1 MQDKR
6 WIWIVVAVV
15 VIAAIVA
22 VVLLTRPGDEPAPAE
37 TPAAQATDTVVVE
50 EGLTLGLSLST
61 LNNPFFVTLK
71 EGAEAAAKAAGIEL
85 IIVDAQDDSAKE
97 ATNIED
103 LIQKEVDLLLVNPT
117 DADAIVPSIEKA
129 NAAGIPVFTIDRGAA
144 GGNIAS
150 HIASDNVAGGS
161 MAAKFLCEAIGGKG
175 KVRVA
180 RSNG

>member
-6 WIWIVVAVV
+6 WIWIIIAVV

-22 VVLLTRPGDEPAPAE
+22 VVLLTRPGEEPALEE
-37 TPAAQATDTVVVE
+37 TPVAEATDTPVVE
-50 EGLTLGLSLST
+50 EKRTLGLSLST

-71 EGAEAAAKAAGIEL
+71 EGAEAAAGAAGVEL
-85 IIVDAQDDSAKE
+85 VVVDAQDDSARE

-129 NAAGIPVFTIDRGAA
+129 NEAGIPVFTIDRAAA
-144 GGNIAS
+144 GGDIVS
-150 HIASDNVAGGS
+150 HISSD
-161 MAAKFLCEAIGGKG
+161 
-175 KVRVA
+175 
-180 RSNG
+180 